1 MRKAHFVLY
10 CLVIMLCI
18 GISFSQPCL
27 ATNPDPKISQVVY
40 ITTSK
45 ACGCTLKMCKA
56 GDQLVDQIFTDSR
69 ATLLK
74 RIDYARNPEAARG
87 YIAEHHLY
95 TMPSLLFLDARG
107 NVLGCLVGELKK
119 EDIIYKLNQYGA

>member
-1 MRKAHFVLY
+1 MRKVRVVLF
-10 CLVIMLCI
+10 CLVIMLCT
-18 GISFSQPCL
+18 GVFLSQPCL
-27 ATNPDPKISQVVY
+27 AANPDLKISQVVY

-74 RIDYARNPEAARG
+74 RIDYARNPEGARG

-95 TMPSLLFLDARG
+95 TMPALLFLDARG
-107 NVLGCLVGELKK
+107 NLLGCLVGELKK
-119 EDIIYKLNQYGA
+119 EDIINKLNQYGG

>member
-1 MRKAHFVLY
+1 MRKARIVLY
-10 CLVIMLCI
+10 CLVFMLCTV
-18 GISFSQPCL
+18 ISFSQQCL
-27 ATNPDPKISQVVY
+27 AVNPDLKISQVVF

-56 GDQLVDQIFTDSR
+56 GDQLVDQVFTDSR

-95 TMPSLLFLDARG
+95 TLPALLFLDARG
-107 NVLGCLVGELKK
+107 NLLGSLVGELKK
-119 EDIIYKLNQYGA
+119 EDIINKLNQYGA